1 MRALHIPLK
10 GFAKRLAKA
19 NSGNAMMIVG
29 LGLPMLIGGAGF
41 GTDLAQWYMWK
52 RELQFAVDPGALAG
66 AWAKASPLTAVQTT
80 YYARAEQEYN
90 ANLSVVK
97 NFTGAADPTIG
108 LANYETGTNNSIV
121 VSASVTKR
129 LPFSSLLTNE
139 ATTISARAQAIWN
152 ASADFHA
159 CMLALDPS
167 ADQAF
172 KMGNS
177 VTGTSTCGAGAIS
190 DSDSAMVETGDNNV
204 PLGTV
209 VSGGHVDDSFSN
221 NVTGNDKI
229 YQNQEGLSDPYSDVD
244 PPTPSG
250 STYSYPST
258 CPVASPA
265 ATTYYAE
272 GTTKTHY
279 VYKYYTKSGNNY
291 TEDPDYSGTGYIA
304 NTWSSPVAFTN
315 KSVTA
320 STTTGLQPETAAAEG
335 SSTKIGNG
343 NDAVYRFPYTST
355 QDNISS
361 ITTVDTPASD
371 GKVHLL
377 PGIYGSL
384 EIICPTVFEPGIYFV
399 SGNLDFGQN
408 QTVTG
413 TGGVMFVLTGS
424 SGSIGINSNSNV
436 TLSGISGNTLIND
449 YGYSSD
455 DAAKLAGM
463 LIYDP
468 DSTAEMRWNGNAN
481 LHFSGI
487 MYMPNRDATFNGNAS
502 ETTPSAGSCVMIAAK
517 TLKITGNFS
526 LNNFCVTTGGS
537 AMSVGGTAAQV
548 KLVA

>member
-1 MRALHIPLK
+1 MRKLHIPLK

-19 NSGNAMMIVG
+19 KSGNATMIVA

-41 GTDLAQWYMWK
+41 GTDLAQWSMWK
-52 RELQFAVDPGALAG
+52 RELQFAVDQGALGG

-80 YYARAEQEYN
+80 YLTRARQEYD

-97 NFTGAADPTIG
+97 NFSGANNPTIA
-108 LANYETGTNNSIV
+108 LANYETGTNNSV
-121 VSASVTKR
+121 VVTASVTKR
-129 LPFSSLLTNE
+129 LPFSSLLTND
-139 ATTISARAQAIWN
+139 ATTISVRAQAIWN

-190 DSDSAMVETGDNNV
+190 DSSSAMVETGDNSV

-209 VSGGHVDDSFSN
+209 VSGGHVDDTYRN

-229 YQNQEGLSDPYSDVD
+229 YQNQEGLSDPYSDV
-244 PPTPSG
+244 PAPTPSG
-250 STYSYPST
+250 NSYSYPSE
-258 CPVASPA
+258 CPVAAPA
-265 ATTYYAE
+265 STTYYAD

-279 VYKYYTKSGNNY
+279 VYKYFSGNGNNKQ
-291 TEDPDYSGTGYIA
+291 EFPDYSGTGYIA
-304 NTWSSPVAFTN
+304 NSWSSAITFTN
-315 KSVTA
+315 KSVTSSA
-320 STTTGLQPETAAAEG
+320 TTGLQAETAAAEG
-335 SSTKIGNG
+335 TPTKIGNG
-343 NDAVYRFPYTST
+343 QNAVYRYPYTST

-377 PGIYGSL
+377 PGIYASL
-384 EIICPTVFEPGIYFV
+384 PIACPTVFEPGIYFV
-399 SGNLDFGQN
+399 SGSLDFGQN
-408 QTVTG
+408 QSVTG

-424 SGSIGINSNSNV
+424 SGSIAINADSNV
-436 TLSGISGNTLIND
+436 TLAGISGNTLIDD
-449 YGYSSD
+449 YGYTSD
-455 DAAKLAGM
+455 QAAKLAGM

-468 DSTAEMRWNGNAN
+468 NSTDEMRWNGNAN

-487 MYMPNRDATFNGNAS
+487 MYMPNRDATFNGNAN